1 MSLWSA
7 VTRSKLSPNGH
18 VVAHILD
25 PITGYSNRDL
35 EVGKDIDADIVRRL
49 GDNGAVFVVVAYE
62 GGAPSATVCKKAQWL
77 RAKAKQDVVEKD
89 VDVRVWR
96 RREELEVR

>member
-7 VTRSKLSPNGH
+7 VTQRKLGSNGH

-35 EVGKDIDADIVRRL
+35 EVGKDIDADTVQRL
-49 GDNGAVFVVVAYE
+49 GENGSVFVVVAYD
-62 GGAPSATVCKKAQWL
+62 GGAPSATLCKKAQWL
-77 RAKAKQDVVEKD
+77 RAKAKQDAVEHG
-89 VDVRVWR
+89 VDAKVWHK
-96 RREELEVR
+96 REELEIR

>member
-1 MSLWSA
+1 MNLWSA
-7 VTRSKLSPNGH
+7 VTRRKLGPNGH

-49 GDNGAVFVVVAYE
+49 GDNGAVFVLVDYE
-62 GGAPSATVCKKAQWL
+62 GGAPSATVCNKAQWL

-89 VDVRVWR
+89 VDAWVWR
-96 RREELEVR
+96 KREELEVR

>member
-7 VTRSKLSPNGH
+7 VTRRKLGSNGH

-35 EVGKDIDADIVRRL
+35 QVGKDIDADTVRRL
-49 GDNGAVFVVVAYE
+49 ADNGAVFVVVAYE
-62 GGAPSATVCKKAQWL
+62 GGAPSATVCKRTQWL
-77 RAKAKQDVVEKD
+77 RAKAKQGVVEED
-89 VDVRVWR
+89 VDAWVWR
-96 RREELEVR
+96 KREELEIR